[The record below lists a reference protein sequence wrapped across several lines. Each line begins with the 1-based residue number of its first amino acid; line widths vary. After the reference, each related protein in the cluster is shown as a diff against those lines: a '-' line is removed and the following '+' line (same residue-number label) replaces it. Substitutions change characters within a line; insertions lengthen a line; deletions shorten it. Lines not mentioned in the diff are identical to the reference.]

1 MLNICIMIED
11 LKSLLL
17 FAKTVESGSFRAA
30 ARSLG
35 ISPSVVSYQVSQI
48 EKRYGVALL
57 YRSTR
62 KLSLTDNGTRLLEHA
77 KQMIEATER
86 GLDLLSGKALQ
97 PVGKLTISLPAAFA
111 RSPLVTTISEFAQ
124 LNPKV
129 EFSIGFSDIQKDLIA
144 EGIDLAIRSG
154 EMEDSSLVA
163 KKIQIIPRKL
173 VASPAYLKDRDF
185 PESPRDVEQ
194 MEWIRLTMLPARR
207 KFIQGTS
214 KTHTVDYDHRISV
227 NNVDG
232 MCQLVKSGLGLA
244 TLPYFLAEEEIKA
257 GRLVELIPD
266 WQVEPLEVF
275 AVWPPNAPRES
286 LTRRLLDFLSQNL
299 H

>member
-1 MLNICIMIED
+1 MIED
-11 LKSLLL
+11 LKSLFL

-30 ARSLG
+30 ARALG

-86 GLDLLSGKALQ
+86 GLDLLSGNALQ

-124 LNPKV
+124 LSPKV
-129 EFSIGFSDIQKDLIA
+129 ELSIGFSDIQKDLIA

-154 EMEDSSLVA
+154 EMEDSSLMT
-163 KKIQIIPRKL
+163 KKIQITPRKL
-173 VASPAYLKDRDF
+173 VASPAYLKDRNL
-185 PESPRDVEQ
+185 PETPQDLEQ
-194 MEWIRLTMLPARR
+194 LDWIRLTMLPACRI
-207 KFIQGTS
+207 FIQGIG
-214 KTHTVDYDHRISV
+214 KTHTVNYNHRISV
-227 NNVDG
+227 DNVDG
-232 MCQLVKSGLGLA
+232 MCQLVKSGLGIA
-244 TLPYFLAEEEIKA
+244 TMPYFLVEEEINA
-257 GRLVELIPD
+257 GRLIELIPD

-275 AVWPPNAPRES
+275 AVWPPSAPRES
-286 LTRRLLDFLSQNL
+286 LTRRLLDFISQNVD
-299 H
+299 

>member
-1 MLNICIMIED
+1 MIKD

-30 ARSLG
+30 ARALG

-62 KLSLTDNGTRLLEHA
+62 KLSLTDNGTRLFEHA

-97 PVGKLTISLPAAFA
+97 SVGKLTISLPAAFT

-124 LNPKV
+124 LNSKI
-129 EFSIGFSDIQKDLIA
+129 ELSISFSDIQKDLVA

-154 EMEDSSLVA
+154 EMEDSSLMT

-173 VASPAYLKDRDF
+173 VASPAYIKDRDL
-185 PESPRDVEQ
+185 PKLPDDLKQ
-194 MEWIRLTMLPARR
+194 LDWIKLAMLPASR
-207 KFIQGTS
+207 KFMQGNS
-214 KTHTVDYDHRISV
+214 KTHTVNYDHRITV
-227 NNVDG
+227 DNVDG

-244 TLPYFLAEEEIKA
+244 TLPYFLAEVEINA

-275 AVWPPNAPRES
+275 AVWPTNAPRES
-286 LTRRLLDFLSQNL
+286 LTRRLLDFLSQNIR
-299 H
+299 

>member
-1 MLNICIMIED
+1 MIED

-35 ISPSVVSYQVSQI
+35 ISPSVVSYQVTQI

-62 KLSLTDNGTRLLEHA
+62 KLSLTDNGTRLFKYA

-86 GLDLLSGKALQ
+86 GLDLLSGRALQ
-97 PVGKLTISLPAAFA
+97 PIGKLTISLPAAFA
-111 RSPLVTTISEFAQ
+111 RSPLVTAISDFAQ

-129 EFSIGFSDIQKDLIA
+129 ELSIGFSDIQKDLIS

-154 EMEDSSLVA
+154 EMEDSSLMA
-163 KKIQIIPRKL
+163 KKMQIIPRKL

-185 PESPRDVEQ
+185 PESPRDIEQ
-194 MEWIRLTMLPARR
+194 MEWIRLTMLPASR
-207 KFIQGTS
+207 KFIQGTG
-214 KTHTVDYDHRISV
+214 KTHTVDYDHRITV
-227 NNVDG
+227 DNVDG

-244 TLPYFLAEEEIKA
+244 TLPYFLAEDEIKA

-266 WQVEPLEVF
+266 WHVEPLEVF

-286 LTRRLLDFLSQNL
+286 LTKRLLDFLSQNL